1 MATYGQIAA
10 LAGRPRHARQVGA
23 VLKSMPDDS
32 RMPWHRVVN
41 ARGLVSDR
49 GNPTSEGLQRFLLR
63 SESVEFNEN
72 GRIDLAGFQ
81 WKPQTR

>member
-10 LAGRPRHARQVGA
+10 LAGRPRQVGA

-32 RMPWHRVVN
+32 RVPWHRVVN